1 MDTCGYT
8 WKYEPVKEMS
18 MGFTEHLRKFPRETG
33 FMGSVIHGFFCL
45 FLKIWFKVWNRLDI
59 TGIENLP
66 ERWSYV
72 IVANHSSHLDAPAL
86 ISMFPPGKA
95 GRVYPAAA
103 ADYFFKGPVSSVF
116 SAFCMNALPFERKE
130 KTASTITAC
139 RSLLSEKDNVLI
151 VFPEGTRTATGEINE
166 FKAGIGLV
174 LTGTKIP
181 VVACRI
187 SGTFERHP
195 KGSRFPKYGSIR
207 IDIGRPKIYVGLA
220 PGKESAEIIARELR
234 YEVTKLETGPAAQP
248 GLIPGLRISHM

>member
-139 RSLLSEKDNVLI
+139 RSLLSE
-151 VFPEGTRTATGEINE
+151 
-166 FKAGIGLV
+166 
-174 LTGTKIP
+174 
-181 VVACRI
+181 RI
-187 SGTFERHP
+187 
-195 KGSRFPKYGSIR
+195 
-207 IDIGRPKIYVGLA
+207 
-220 PGKESAEIIARELR
+220 
-234 YEVTKLETGPAAQP
+234 
-248 GLIPGLRISHM
+248 MC